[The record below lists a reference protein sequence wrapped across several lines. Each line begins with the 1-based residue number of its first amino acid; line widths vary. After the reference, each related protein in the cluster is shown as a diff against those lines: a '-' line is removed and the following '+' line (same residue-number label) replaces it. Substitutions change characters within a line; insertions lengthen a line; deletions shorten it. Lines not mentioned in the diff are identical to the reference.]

1 MRYAGGI
8 EAGCLQRR
16 REYFPVGLIAPIQGA
31 NTLQPT
37 RLNTH
42 YIYWLLEKIRPYFS
56 EIIL

>member
-1 MRYAGGI
+1 MRYAGGV

-37 RLNTH
+37 RLNTQ
-42 YIYWLLEKIRPYFS
+42 YIYWLLEKADPISVR
-56 EIIL
+56 